1 MANILIVDDS
11 SVMRKNLTSIL
22 TKAGHEIIGHA
33 SNGKQAISMY
43 FEKKPD
49 LVTMDI
55 SMPVMRGVE
64 AVERIIQKDPEARII
79 VISALNQKQMVFQA
93 LNNGAKHYIIKP
105 IDTDKVLSIV
115 NEVLEESYSDSS
127 EDVNSTQLF
136 NENTKSGFHINNKE
150 GKFYVTFNEHYDF
163 KDQTALNTAIQGLMF
178 IKPLHVIFDFNNDIH
193 LQEELL
199 GPIIKLGSKIQ
210 EIGGTLEIKATSE
223 ELRTR
228 FSKEKYR

>member
-64 AVERIIQKDPEARII
+64 AVERIIEKDPEAKIV

-115 NEVLEESYSDSS
+115 NEVLEESFTELS
-127 EDVNSTQLF
+127 EDINNDQPF
-136 NENTKSGFHINNKE
+136 NENKKSGFYIKNVE
-150 GKFYVTFNEHYDF
+150 GKFIVTINECYDF
-163 KDQTALNTAIQGLMF
+163 KDQTALSTAIQGLLF
-178 IKPLHVIFDFNNDIH
+178 IKPLHVTFEFISEIH
-193 LQEELL
+193 PQDEIL
-199 GPIIKLGSKIQ
+199 GPIIRLGSKIQ
-210 EIGGTLEIKATSE
+210 ATGGTLEINTNSK
-223 ELRTR
+223 ELRAR
-228 FSKEKYR
+228 FFKGEI